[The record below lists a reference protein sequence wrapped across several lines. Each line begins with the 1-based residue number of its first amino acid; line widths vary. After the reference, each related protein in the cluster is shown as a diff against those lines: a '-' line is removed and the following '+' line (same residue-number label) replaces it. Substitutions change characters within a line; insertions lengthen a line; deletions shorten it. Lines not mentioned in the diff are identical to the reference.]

1 MHLFSHK
8 VSVLKA
14 VFFCTLEVATFACAT
29 SEVIISL
36 DSAKHR
42 KSNRKVEEGKK
53 IENYNSL
60 WNWLAREV
68 LPFTGVQRLIL
79 KINLYGEEFLDSVVC
94 LIVLGVLDR
103 LDEGSSL
110 AWVSSHLW

>member
-36 DSAKHR
+36 ITVPNTEKSTGKWRRAKRLKTTIHY
-42 KSNRKVEEGKK
+42 G
-53 IENYNSL
+53 
-60 WNWLAREV
+60 
-68 LPFTGVQRLIL
+68 TG
-79 KINLYGEEFLDSVVC
+79 
-94 LIVLGVLDR
+94 
-103 LDEGSSL
+103 
-110 AWVSSHLW
+110 